1 MFEIFVE
8 QTPNKERLQT
18 KQRRRDQLQI
28 TLDARLKHMLLSRQK
43 FFSDVQR
50 FIYINSTCLSGL

>member
-18 KQRRRDQLQI
+18 KQRRRDQLQK
-28 TLDARLKHMLLSRQK
+28 TLDAWLKHMLLSLVKNSSAMCR
-43 FFSDVQR
+43 DL
-50 FIYINSTCLSGL
+50 FI